1 MHYPEES
8 PAKRAPDRRKAL
20 KIAIGGIGA
29 AAAGGLAYLF
39 GTRENGPMERHDD
52 HGESPEERQRR
63 LEEMLRKASTF
74 REDPKAWWRER
85 REQLLMS
92 GPATY
97 AVECVDEGDDL
108 DKFLPCQGHVLP
120 RNFDVLSVPGSGVKY
135 PGFAADLRK
144 VAATNHVMGITSH
157 HDCGACNGDDALARN
172 HARELAAGL
181 GVAYL
186 GHVEELQRPAY
197 HIALGAN
204 LRYTRMVKNLRFV
217 EDAPRYFDASQWC
230 LSDRAARVDNV
241 RLMLNIAY
249 HHGFNELF
257 LQRHV
262 PFELVLWYDPQDP
275 VFTKEEAASEVQEAF
290 RQADLPQELRR
301 TKGLLKLTFMEV
313 V

>member
-1 MHYPEES
+1 M
-8 PAKRAPDRRKAL
+8 
-20 KIAIGGIGA
+20 
-29 AAAGGLAYLF
+29 
-39 GTRENGPMERHDD
+39 
-52 HGESPEERQRR
+52 
-63 LEEMLRKASTF
+63 LEEMLRRASAF
-74 REDPKAWWRER
+74 RENPQAWWRER
-85 REQLLMS
+85 RERLLLR

-108 DKFLPCQGHVLP
+108 DRYLPRHNHVLP
-120 RNFDVLSVPGSGVKY
+120 DNFDVLSVPGSGVKY
-135 PGFAADLRK
+135 PGFAADLRR
-144 VAATNHVMGITSH
+144 VAAVHHVMGVTSH
-157 HDCGACNGDDALARN
+157 RDCGACNGDDALARN
-172 HARELAAGL
+172 HARELADAA

-197 HIALGAN
+197 HVALGAN
-204 LRYTRMVKNLRFV
+204 LRYTRLVKNLRFA

-230 LSDRAARVDNV
+230 LSDRAARVENI

-257 LQRHV
+257 TGRHV
-262 PFELVLWYDPQDP
+262 PFEIVCWCDPQDP
-275 VFTKEEAASEVQEAF
+275 VFTKEEAAKEAQEAF